1 MDAYVVVA
9 TGKASDI
16 SSFRV
21 YADGKTKVDDDFI
34 FYGQVKNLDNTIT
47 CNVQN
52 NETSTTFE
60 LDLPKIISEASKITF
75 GATSEFSN
83 LAELDFIK
91 IEVRQGFMTLVQCEV
106 DLNNRSE
113 LALILGEVYRHNGAW
128 KFRFISQ
135 GFNGGLQALAEF
147 YGVEIAQEAETE
159 EEIGEEIIED
169 IENVNTEKTENLT
182 TEKLQTPEIIHKENK
197 AKENWLKKIPNTESG
212 LSLKKHIVHFDKV
225 IANTLLADHKAR
237 VVVAIDVSASINK
250 LFRNGTIQKTLNRL
264 APLALKFDDDGKL
277 DVWYFIQDPKRMKA
291 MTIDNYENYTE
302 KNFSVRR
309 RMQKEV
315 PDFFDPRANL
325 TFETSFG
332 GTQFFHTFNAIIRT
346 YSMTVSNFV
355 KNLFRFSKS
364 NEEKTDKI
372 NPVFLICITDIY
384 FKTNEL
390 KRIREALKEHVDKQI
405 FVLFFALEQGRDN
418 IYESNAATLRIL
430 NINDISDEEL
440 YQKLLK
446 KYMKWLEK

>member
-1 MDAYVVVA
+1 MQVLTQGQNTNLPTEKIQVIVT

-47 CNVQN
+47 CDVQN

-147 YGVEIAQEAETE
+147 YGVEIESQE
-159 EEIGEEIIED
+159 EE
-169 IENVNTEKTENLT
+169 NSTENLSNLT
-182 TEKLQTPEIIHKENK
+182 IEKIIENSLDISKE
-197 AKENWLKKIPNTESG
+197 E
-212 LSLKKHIVHFDKV
+212 
-225 IANTLLADHKAR
+225 
-237 VVVAIDVSASINK
+237 VSQN
-250 LFRNGTIQKTLNRL
+250 LNRE
-264 APLALKFDDDGKL
+264 KIIEKVSDDIILLTKQNPILEIPANDA
-277 DVWYFIQDPKRMKA
+277 KRPDIPR
-291 MTIDNYENYTE
+291 TI
-302 KNFSVRR
+302 
-309 RMQKEV
+309 
-315 PDFFDPRANL
+315 
-325 TFETSFG
+325 
-332 GTQFFHTFNAIIRT
+332 
-346 YSMTVSNFV
+346 
-355 KNLFRFSKS
+355 SK
-364 NEEKTDKI
+364 K
-372 NPVFLICITDIY
+372 
-384 FKTNEL
+384 
-390 KRIREALKEHVDKQI
+390 
-405 FVLFFALEQGRDN
+405 
-418 IYESNAATLRIL
+418 
-430 NINDISDEEL
+430 
-440 YQKLLK
+440 
-446 KYMKWLEK
+446 